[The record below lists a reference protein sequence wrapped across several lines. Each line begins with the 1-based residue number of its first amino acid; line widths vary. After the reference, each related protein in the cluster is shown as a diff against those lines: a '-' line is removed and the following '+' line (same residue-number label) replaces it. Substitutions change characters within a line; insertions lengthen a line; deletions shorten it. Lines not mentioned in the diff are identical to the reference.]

1 MKLLIHSNF
10 FAPSVGGVESA
21 VESLARGLAEIRSA
35 DGKMEFT
42 VTLVTQSARRST
54 NDEKF
59 PFRVVR
65 QPGIWTLAKLIRQAD
80 VIHVAGPALA
90 PLAVAWCTGTPAVIE
105 HHGYQATC
113 LNGLLLQQPGAAVCP
128 GYFLQRRYGKC
139 LSCYA
144 QETSWLRSSW
154 KLLTMF
160 PRRFFTRRV
169 ATNIAI
175 SQHVMTRQGLPRTQ
189 VVYYGI
195 ADPLKSSEQDS
206 GQKSDGDLCFA
217 YVGRF
222 VWEKGVVV
230 LLRAVALL
238 QKEDRRFQIRLIG
251 DGEQRPELEEFIQRE
266 NLRDRVTIT
275 GYLRG
280 QQLAQEL
287 KAVDVVVMP
296 SLCEET
302 AGLSAIEQM
311 MRGRLVIASAIGGLR
326 EIVSDSGL
334 TFPAGDAAALADRMG
349 TVLEN
354 PAQFRELSQ
363 KARKRSLELFQIG
376 RMIEEHADIYRSIV
390 RSGE

>member
-1 MKLLIHSNF
+1 MNLLIHTHF
-10 FAPSVGGVESA
+10 FAPSVGGVETA
-21 VESLARGLAEIRSA
+21 VESLAHGLTEIRGT
-35 DGKMEFT
+35 DGKMEFA
-42 VTLVTQSARRST
+42 VTLVTQSARESL

-65 QPGIWTLAKLIRQAD
+65 RPGIATLAELIRQAD

-90 PLAVAWCTGTPAVIE
+90 PLALAWCAGTPAVIE
-105 HHGYQATC
+105 HHGYQAIC
-113 LNGLLLQQPGAAVCP
+113 LNGLLVQQPGAAVCP

-139 LSCYA
+139 VRCYA
-144 QETSWLRSSW
+144 QETSWLRSSM

-160 PRRFFTRRV
+160 PRQFFTQRV

-175 SQHVMTRQGLPRTQ
+175 SQHVMTRQGLPHTQ

-195 ADPLKSSEQDS
+195 SDPLKLS
-206 GQKSDGDLCFA
+206 GQESGRQSAGDLCFA

-222 VWEKGVVV
+222 VWEKGVTV

-238 QKEDRRFQIRLIG
+238 QKEGRRFQIRLIG
-251 DGEQRPELEEFIQRE
+251 DGEQRPELEEFIRRE
-266 NLRDRVTIT
+266 NLGDTVTIT

-280 QQLAQEL
+280 ERLAQEL
-287 KAVDVVVMP
+287 KSVDVVVMP

-326 EIVSDSGL
+326 EVVGDSGL
-334 TFPAGDAAALADRMG
+334 TFPAGDAEALAERMRK
-349 TVLEN
+349 VLEN
-354 PAQFRELSQ
+354 PAQFRELGPR
-363 KARKRSLELFQIG
+363 ARERSLKLFQIG
-376 RMIEEHADIYRSIV
+376 RMIEEHAEIYRRVV
-390 RSGE
+390 RT

>member
-1 MKLLIHSNF
+1 MNLLIHTHF
-10 FAPSVGGVESA
+10 FAPSVGGVETA

-35 DGKMEFT
+35 DGKMEFA
-42 VTLVTQSARRST
+42 VTLVTQSARENT

-65 QPGIWTLAKLIRQAD
+65 RPGIGSLAKLIRQSD

-90 PLAVAWCTGTPAVIE
+90 PMALAWVTGTPAVIE
-105 HHGYQATC
+105 HHGYQAIC
-113 LNGLLLQQPGAAVCP
+113 LNGLLVQQPGAAVCP

-139 LSCYA
+139 VDCYA
-144 QETSWLRSSW
+144 QETSRLRSSL

-160 PRRFFTRRV
+160 PRQFLTRRA

-175 SQHVMTRQGLPRTQ
+175 SQHVMTRQGLPHTQ

-195 ADPLKSSEQDS
+195 SDPLKASEPESQ
-206 GQKSDGDLCFA
+206 QQFAAGDLCFA

-222 VWEKGVVV
+222 VWEKGVAV
-230 LLRAVALL
+230 LLRAVSLL
-238 QKEDRRFQIRLIG
+238 QKEGRRFQIRLIG
-251 DGEQRPELEEFIQRE
+251 DGEQRPELEEFIRRE
-266 NLRDRVTIT
+266 NLGDTVTIT

-280 QQLAQEL
+280 ERLAQEL

-326 EIVSDSGL
+326 EVVGDSGL
-334 TFPAGDAAALADRMG
+334 TFPSGDAEALAERMRS
-349 TVLEN
+349 VLEN
-354 PAQFRELSQ
+354 PAQFKELGRR
-363 KARKRSLELFQIG
+363 ARMRSLGLFQIG
-376 RMIEEHADIYRSIV
+376 RMIEEHAEIYRRVV
-390 RSGE
+390 RI

>member
-1 MKLLIHSNF
+1 MNLLIHTHF
-10 FAPSVGGVESA
+10 FAPSVGGVETA
-21 VESLARGLAEIRSA
+21 VESLARGLAGIRGA
-35 DGKMEFT
+35 DGKMEFA
-42 VTLVTQSARRST
+42 VTLVTQSARENT

-65 QPGIWTLAKLIRQAD
+65 RPGIGTLAKLICQSD

-90 PLAVAWCTGTPAVIE
+90 PLALAWITSTPAVIE
-105 HHGYQATC
+105 HHGYQAIC
-113 LNGLLLQQPGAAVCP
+113 LNGLLVQQPGAAVCP

-139 LSCYA
+139 VSCYA
-144 QETSWLRSSW
+144 QETSRLRSSL

-160 PRRFFTRRV
+160 PRRFFTRRAV
-169 ATNIAI
+169 TNIAI
-175 SQHVMTRQGLPRTQ
+175 SQHVMTRQGLPHTQ

-195 ADPLKSSEQDS
+195 ADPLKASEPESQ
-206 GQKSDGDLCFA
+206 QQFAGDLCFA

-222 VWEKGVVV
+222 VWEKGVAV
-230 LLRAVALL
+230 LLRAVSLL
-238 QKEDRRFQIRLIG
+238 QKEGRRFQIRLIG
-251 DGEQRPELEEFIQRE
+251 DGEQRPELEEFIRRE
-266 NLRDRVTIT
+266 NLGDTVTIT

-280 QQLAQEL
+280 ERLAQEL

-326 EIVSDSGL
+326 EVVGDSGL
-334 TFPAGDAAALADRMG
+334 TFPAGDAEALAERMR

-354 PAQFRELSQ
+354 PAQFKELGRR
-363 KARKRSLELFQIG
+363 ARMRSLGLFQIG
-376 RMIEEHADIYRSIV
+376 RMIEEHAEIYRRVV
-390 RSGE
+390 RI

>member
-1 MKLLIHSNF
+1 MKLLIHTHF
-10 FAPSVGGVESA
+10 FAPSVGGVETA
-21 VESLARGLAEIRSA
+21 VESLARGLAEIRGA
-35 DGKMEFT
+35 DGEMEFA
-42 VTLVTQSARRST
+42 VTLATQSARESS

-65 QPGIWTLAKLIRQAD
+65 RPGIGTLAKLIGQAD

-90 PLAVAWCTGTPAVIE
+90 PLALAWCIGIPAVIE
-105 HHGYQATC
+105 HHGYQAIC
-113 LNGLLLQQPGAAVCP
+113 LNGLLVQQPGATVCP
-128 GYFLQRRYGKC
+128 GYFLLRRYGKC
-139 LSCYA
+139 VSCYA
-144 QETSWLRSSW
+144 QETSWLRSSL

-160 PRRFFTRRV
+160 PRRFFTGRA

-195 ADPLKSSEQDS
+195 SDPLKSSEQEFGRPS
-206 GQKSDGDLCFA
+206 AGDLCFA

-222 VWEKGVVV
+222 VWEKGVAV

-238 QKEDRRFQIRLIG
+238 QTEGRRFQIRLIG

-266 NLRDRVTIT
+266 NLGGTVTIT

-280 QQLAQEL
+280 ERLAQEL

-302 AGLSAIEQM
+302 AGLSAIAQM

-326 EIVSDSGL
+326 EVVGDSGL
-334 TFPAGDAAALADRMG
+334 TFPAGNAEALAERMRS
-349 TVLEN
+349 VLEK
-354 PAQFRELSQ
+354 PAQFRELSE
-363 KARKRSLELFQIG
+363 KARERSLKLFHIG
-376 RMIEEHADIYRSIV
+376 RMIAEHAEIYRQV
-390 RSGE
+390 ART